1 MVAIPRTRWRGS
13 EEVGSNRRDAA
24 AFGALL
30 IFSAA
35 LVAFFLTQEIRLG
48 GVLGMPLDDAWI
60 HFRIA
65 ENFATGH
72 GFSFNPDVPTS
83 ASTSP
88 AWTALLALAY
98 LVTGQFTVPA
108 LVLGVTCYLLSSIAV
123 YYLALL
129 VKPDRRVALVAALL
143 CAATGR
149 WIWAA
154 LSGMET
160 TMFTCLTLWGLLLH
174 CLGHRGRERL
184 SLLGASL
191 VAVST
196 LLRPEGYLFL
206 GLLILDGAMPTL
218 LPRPFSLKGMPRRLA
233 TVAVSGPALLLAV
246 AIVARVAYT
255 LATGGGLAGNTFMA
269 QSLPQ
274 GDGPYTGP
282 RLVPDVW
289 YLRSAVDSLRTDAF
303 LLGMLI
309 ILGMLSWLRL
319 GISERR
325 VRALTFL
332 GLIWFVGLPLV
343 NSVMAPNLRHHE
355 RYLMPLIP
363 FAALFGAFGVD
374 FAATQVAAA
383 LPRIRYRNIER
394 WLTAGNLFLLVGLLC
409 LGDALFEARR
419 WSTQYAG
426 DVRSI
431 QAINVHLGEWLR
443 DNTSRDAY
451 VAMND
456 IGAIAFISNRR
467 VLDTVGIAEPG
478 ILPYISQRGREG
490 VLEYLKQR
498 RPDYLVVWP
507 EWYPE
512 MASMTDVFEPI
523 YSARVDRPLTA
534 TRASMLGGSEM
545 VVYRAHW

>member
-1 MVAIPRTRWRGS
+1 M
-13 EEVGSNRRDAA
+13 
-24 AFGALL
+24 
-30 IFSAA
+30 
-35 LVAFFLTQEIRLG
+35 
-48 GVLGMPLDDAWI
+48 LGMPLDDAWI

-65 ENFATGH
+65 ENLAAGH
-72 GFSFNPDVPTS
+72 GFSFNPGVPTS

-98 LVTGQFTVPA
+98 LATGQFVVPA
-108 LVLGVTCYLLSSIAV
+108 LLLGVTCYLLSSVAV

-129 VKPDRRVALVAALL
+129 VKPDRRVALVAALM

-149 WIWAA
+149 WIWSA

-160 TMFTCLTLWGLLLH
+160 VMFTCLILWGLLLH

-184 SLLGASL
+184 ALLGAAL

-206 GLLILDGAMPTL
+206 GLLILDGALPAL
-218 LPRPFSLKGMPRRLA
+218 LTRPLSVRSMPRR
-233 TVAVSGPALLLAV
+233 VAAVAGSRPALLLAV
-246 AIVARVAYT
+246 ALVARVAYT
-255 LATGGGLAGNTFMA
+255 MATGGGLAGNTFLA

-282 RLVPDVW
+282 RLVPDIW

-303 LLGMLI
+303 VLGMLI
-309 ILGMLSWLRL
+309 ILGLLSWLRL
-319 GISERR
+319 GIAERR
-325 VRALTFL
+325 LRAMTFL
-332 GLIWFVGLPLV
+332 SIVWFVGLPLV
-343 NSVMAPNLRHHE
+343 NSMMAPNLRHHE

-363 FAALFGAFGVD
+363 FAALFGTFGAD
-374 FAATQVAAA
+374 FAASQVASV
-383 LPRIRYRNIER
+383 LPRLRSRNLER

-426 DVRSI
+426 DVRGI

-443 DNTSRDAY
+443 DNTPRDAY

-467 VLDTVGIAEPG
+467 VLDTVGIAEPE

-490 VLEYLKQR
+490 VLEYLKQK
-498 RPDYLVVWP
+498 RPDYLVIWP

-512 MASMTDVFEPI
+512 MASMTHVFEPL

-534 TRASMLGGSEM
+534 TRESMLGGSEM